1 MKHFIGKL
9 ILLLGLFVAV
19 CIWNGGIPL
28 TSGDMVK
35 TAEAR
40 VGRPATPVSYA
51 GVARRTTVRVATPGV
66 NTAYNR
72 GGPVNRVGR
81 R

>member
-1 MKHFIGKL
+1 MRL
-9 ILLLGLFVAV
+9 RLFKPALFLTALATVLA
-19 CIWNGGIPL
+19 WNGQFDSSSQSSL
-28 TSGDMVK
+28 FSA
-35 TAEAR
+35 AEAM

-51 GVARRTTVRVATPGV
+51 GVARRTPVGPGV
-66 NTAYNR
+66 NTRYNR

>member
-1 MKHFIGKL
+1 MKSIRRRT
-9 ILLLGLFVAV
+9 LLLVAL
-19 CIWNGGIPL
+19 IAIAAAWNGECNIPFQGSFL
-28 TSGDMVK
+28 S
-35 TAEAR
+35 TAEAV

-51 GVARRTTVRVATPGV
+51 GVARRTSVGPGV
-66 NTAYNR
+66 NTRYNR

>member
-1 MKHFIGKL
+1 MKLKWNLLILIFLTAFAVAWNGKL
-9 ILLLGLFVAV
+9 TISEQAEFIATAKAV
-19 CIWNGGIPL
+19 
-28 TSGDMVK
+28 
-35 TAEAR
+35 

-51 GVARRTTVRVATPGV
+51 GVARRTPVGPGV
-66 NTAYNR
+66 NTPYNR